1 MNNIIHCPLLSKNWQ
16 GYNQI
21 WRTMKVTFVLL
32 FSVLMHVSAAGL
44 AQNINLNR
52 KKSALPQIFTDL
64 GKQSGYQFFYNERLL
79 EKAKKVD
86 VVIHNGTLAEAL
98 ELCFKDQPFSYEI
111 VDKTVVIK
119 EKEKSFF
126 DVFSSRSVDPVIVRG
141 TVTFTQSDGRIEKVF
156 GVNVTERGTGNVRQ
170 SGSDGEFTISV
181 QKGATLVFTKIGFK
195 PYEVRITENNPV
207 LFIHLEE
214 NQTNLKETVITGYQ
228 QLDKKKFT
236 GSSVKLKGDELRLTG
251 STDIGRALEGKVAGV
266 SIQNVSGTFGSAPKI
281 RIRGVT
287 SLTGSNK
294 PLWVVDGIALE
305 DVIDVTNEQLSSGDA
320 TTLLGSSVAGINMN
334 DVEDIYVLKDVA
346 ATSLYGARAM
356 NGVVVVTTKK
366 GKNGNLQINYTGNF
380 SSQLRP
386 SYNSF
391 NISNSADQM
400 SIYSEMYGKGMLNLK
415 DIGNNSN
422 VGIFGKMYS
431 ELQTIDPA
439 TGQFY
444 LQNTPDARNA
454 FLSRYASANTDW
466 FHLLFRNTLTQ
477 EHSISISSGTDKAQH
492 YTSLGYYNDNGWTIA
507 DKVKRY
513 TFNSQN
519 TYNFSDKLSGGIITS
534 ASFRDQQAPGTIN
547 RTADP
552 VYGKFNREFDINPYS
567 YALNTSRA
575 ITPYNDQG
583 NLEYFT
589 MNYAPFNI
597 INELQNN
604 QIKLT
609 NLDVKVQLNLAYK
622 INPYLKYEFLG
633 AVRYAKTTQENLVND
648 NSNRAN
654 AYRANYNSVIA
665 GRNTYLYKDSDN
677 PNALPEVVMPAGGL
691 YNRTD
696 NSLGSYNLRNN
707 LSYIRN
713 FGQDDINI
721 LVGQEI
727 RSADRQNAFNNGF
740 GYQYDNG
747 GIPLVNYK
755 VIKQGVE
762 QNRQYYGMDKTYDR
776 FASFYATAGYTFN
789 HKYNLSAA
797 TRYDGSNQL
806 GQSPS
811 ARWLPTWSVGGSW
824 NIDQEAFIKNI
835 PSINTLKLRVSY
847 GLSASTGN
855 ATNSALILRT
865 QNTLRP
871 YSSEIESGIYIKDL
885 ENSDL
890 TYEKQYSGNIGV
902 DAGFFNN
909 RLYLSADI
917 YNKRGFDLIGKL
929 RSSGIGGQVVK
940 MGNYANLQSHGVEFS
955 ISGEIIR
962 EKDWGLRSTVIFSY
976 ATNKITNNKD
986 QPIIFDMLAPAGA
999 NQLGHPVSSL
1009 YSLDFQGLDHN
1020 TGVPLFINELGVV
1033 SQKINLQDIQTKYLK
1048 YEGPVD
1054 PPISGGF
1061 TNTLRY
1067 KAFSLTAQLIY
1078 QAGNKI
1084 RLNPFFKPTYSDLDA
1099 MPTEFRNRWILPGDE
1114 TRTNIP
1120 SILDAIN
1127 NYNQPSGNLP
1137 YNNYN
1142 LSSARVANGGFARLK
1157 YVSLAY
1163 QVPAKYVKALG
1174 LNSLSVSAAG
1184 TNLFLFFADKR
1195 LEGQD
1200 PEFFN
1205 AGGVA
1210 QPLQKQVIISLK
1222 VGI

>member
-1 MNNIIHCPLLSKNWQ
+1 MNNIIHRPLLSKKLR

-32 FSVLMHVSAAGL
+32 FSVLMHVSASGI

-52 KKSALPQIFTDL
+52 KNSALPQVFTDL

-79 EKAKKVD
+79 EKARKVD
-86 VVIHNGTLAEAL
+86 IVIHNGTIDDAL
-98 ELCFKDQPFSYEI
+98 KLCFKDQPFSYEI
-111 VDKTVVIK
+111 IDKTVVIK
-119 EKEKSFF
+119 EKEKSFM
-126 DVFSSRSVDPVIVRG
+126 DALSSRTVDPVVVRG
-141 TVTFTQSDGRIEKVF
+141 TITFTQPDGRTEKVF
-156 GVNVTERGTGNVRQ
+156 GVNITEKGTSNVRQ
-170 SGSDGEFTISV
+170 SGTDGQFSISV
-181 QKGATLVFTKIGFK
+181 QKGAILVFTKIGYK
-195 PYEVRITENNPV
+195 PYEVRITDDNPA

-228 QLDKKKFT
+228 QLDRKKFT
-236 GSSVKLKGDELRLTG
+236 GSSVKLKGDELRQTG

-305 DVIDVTNEQLSSGDA
+305 DVIDVTNDQLSSGDA
-320 TTLLGSSVAGINMN
+320 STLLGSSVAGINMN

-366 GKNGNLQINYTGNF
+366 GKSGALQINYTGNF

-415 DIGNNSN
+415 DIGNMSN
-422 VGIFGKMYS
+422 VGVYGKMYS
-431 ELQTIDPA
+431 ELQTINPA

-477 EHSISISSGTDKAQH
+477 EHSISISSGTDKSQH
-492 YTSLGYYNDNGWTIA
+492 YTSVSYYNDNGWTIA

-519 TYNFSDKLSGGIITS
+519 TYNFSDKLSGGIITT

-547 RTADP
+547 RTTDP
-552 VYGKFNREFDINPYS
+552 VFGKLSREFDINPYS

-575 ITPYNDQG
+575 LTPYDAQG

-609 NLDVKVQLNLAYK
+609 DLDVKVQLNLAYK
-622 INPYLKYEFLG
+622 INPYFKYEFLG
-633 AVRYAKTTQENLVND
+633 AVRYAKTTQENLVNE

-654 AYRANYNSVIA
+654 AYRADYNSTIA
-665 GRNTYLYKDSDN
+665 NDNTYLYKDTDN
-677 PNALPEVVMPAGGL
+677 PNALPEIVMPAGGL

-707 LSYIRN
+707 LTYIRS
-713 FGQDDINI
+713 FGKHDLNI
-721 LVGQEI
+721 LVGQEL
-727 RSADRQNAFNNGF
+727 RSADRQNSFSNGF

-747 GIPLVNYK
+747 GIPLVDYK

-762 QNRQYYGMDKTYDR
+762 QNRQYYGMGKTADR
-776 FASFYATAGYTFN
+776 FASFYATAGYTFD
-789 HKYNLSAA
+789 HRYNLSGAV
-797 TRYDGSNQL
+797 RYDGSNQL
-806 GQSPS
+806 GQSPN
-811 ARWLPTWSVGGSW
+811 ARWLPTWSFSGSW
-824 NIDQEAFIKNI
+824 NMDQETFIKNI
-835 PSINTLKLRVSY
+835 PAISTLKLRASY

-855 ATNSALILRT
+855 ATNSALVLRT
-865 QNTLRP
+865 QNTARP
-871 YSSEIESGIYIKDL
+871 YSSEIESGIFINDL
-885 ENSDL
+885 ENSNL

-909 RLYLSADI
+909 RLNVTADV
-917 YNKRGFDLIGKL
+917 YNKRGFDLIGNL
-929 RSSGIGGQVVK
+929 RSSGVGGQLVK
-940 MGNYANLQSHGVEFS
+940 VGNYADLKSHGVEFS
-955 ISGEIIR
+955 LSGEIIR
-962 EKDWGLRSTVIFSY
+962 QKDWGWRSTLIFSY
-976 ATNKITNNKD
+976 ATNKITNDKD
-986 QPIIFDMLAPAGA
+986 QPIIFDMLAPSGA

-1009 YSLDFQGLDHN
+1009 YSLDFKGLDHN
-1020 TGVPLFINELGVV
+1020 SGIPLVVNEQGVV
-1033 SQKINLQDIQTKYLK
+1033 SQVVNLQDIETKYLK

-1061 TNTLRY
+1061 TNTFRY

-1084 RLNPFFKPTYSDLDA
+1084 RLSSAFKQTYSDLDA
-1099 MPTEFRNRWILPGDE
+1099 MPTEFRNRWMLPGDE
-1114 TRTNIP
+1114 TKTNVP
-1120 SILDAIN
+1120 SIIDAIT
-1127 NYNQPSGNLP
+1127 NYNLPSSGYP

-1142 LSSARVANGGFARLK
+1142 LSSERVANGGFARLK

-1163 QVPAKYVKALG
+1163 QLPVKYAKAIG
-1174 LNSLSVSAAG
+1174 MNTMSITAAG
-1184 TNLFLFFADKR
+1184 TNLCLFFADKK

-1222 VGI
+1222 IGI

>member
-1 MNNIIHCPLLSKNWQ
+1 
-16 GYNQI
+16 
-21 WRTMKVTFVLL
+21 MKVTFVLL

-44 AQNINLNR
+44 AQKINLN
-52 KKSALPQIFTDL
+52 KKNSALPEIFNDL

-79 EKAKKVD
+79 ERAKKVD
-86 VVIHNGTLAEAL
+86 IKIQNGTLDEAL
-98 ELCFKDQPFSYEI
+98 KLCFKDQPFSYEI

-119 EKEKSFF
+119 EKERSFIEALTN
-126 DVFSSRSVDPVIVRG
+126 RAPDPIIVRG
-141 TVTFTQSDGRIEKVF
+141 SVTFTQNDGRSETVF
-156 GVNVTERGTGNVRQ
+156 GVNITEKGTSNTRQ
-170 SGSDGEFTISV
+170 TDADGKFTINV
-181 QKGATLVFTKIGFK
+181 QKGAILVFTKIGFK
-195 PYEVRITENNPV
+195 PYEVKVSENNPV
-207 LFIHLEE
+207 LAIKLEE
-214 NQTNLKETVITGYQ
+214 SSTNLKETVITGYQ

-236 GSSVKLKGDELRLTG
+236 GSSVKLKGDELRQTG
-251 STDIGRALEGKVAGV
+251 SLDIGRALEGKVAGV

-305 DVIDVTNEQLSSGDA
+305 DVIDVTNDQLSSGDA

-356 NGVVVVTTKK
+356 NGVVVITTKK
-366 GKNGNLQINYTGNF
+366 GKSGNLQINYTGNF

-386 SYNSF
+386 SYSSF

-415 DIGNNSN
+415 DIGNQSN
-422 VGIFGKMYS
+422 VGVFGKMYND
-431 ELQTIDPA
+431 LQTIDPT
-439 TGQFY
+439 TGKF
-444 LQNTPDARNA
+444 LLENTPDARNA
-454 FLSRYASANTDW
+454 FLSRYANANTDW

-492 YTSLGYYNDNGWTIA
+492 YTSVSFYNDNGWTIA

-519 TYNFSDKLSGGIITS
+519 TYNFSSKLSGGIITT

-547 RTADP
+547 RSADP
-552 VYGKFNREFDINPYS
+552 VFGKFNREFDINPYS

-575 ITPYNDQG
+575 LTPYDDQG
-583 NLEYFT
+583 NLEYFR

-609 NLDVKVQLNLAYK
+609 DLDVKLQLNLAYK
-622 INPYLKYEFLG
+622 VDPYLKYEFLG
-633 AVRYAKTTQENLVND
+633 AVRYAKTTQENLVNE

-654 AYRANYNSVIA
+654 AYRANYNSQIA
-665 GRNTYLYKDSDN
+665 NANTYLYKDSDN
-677 PNALPEVVMPAGGL
+677 PNALPEVVMAAGGL

-696 NSLGSYNLRNN
+696 NSLGTYNLRNN
-707 LSYIRN
+707 LTYIRS
-713 FGQDDINI
+713 FGKHDLNV
-721 LVGQEI
+721 LVGQEL

-740 GYQYDNG
+740 GYQYENG

-755 VIKQGVE
+755 IIKQGVE
-762 QNRQYYGMDKTYDR
+762 QNRQYYGMGKTYDR
-776 FASFYATAGYTFN
+776 FASFYATAGYTFDGR
-789 HKYNLSAA
+789 YNLSAA
-797 TRYDGSNQL
+797 ARYDGSNQL
-806 GQSPS
+806 GQSPQ
-811 ARWLPTWSVGGSW
+811 ARWLPTWSVSGSW
-824 NIDQEAFIKNI
+824 NIDQEAFIKDVTAISN
-835 PSINTLKLRVSY
+835 LKLRASY

-855 ATNSALILRT
+855 ATNSALVLRT
-865 QNTLRP
+865 ANTLRP
-871 YSSEIESGIYIKDL
+871 YSSEIESGIRIQDL

-902 DAGFFNN
+902 DAGFFTN
-909 RLYLSADI
+909 RLNITADI
-917 YNKRGFDLIGKL
+917 YNKKGFDLIGNL

-940 MGNYANLQSHGVEFS
+940 TGNYANLKSHGVEFS
-955 ISGEIIR
+955 VSGEIIR
-962 EKDWGLRSTVIFSY
+962 QKEWGWRSTLIFSY
-976 ATNKITNNKD
+976 ATNKITNTKD
-986 QPIIFDMLAPAGA
+986 QPVIFDMLVPTGA
-999 NQLGHPVSSL
+999 NRLGLPVSSL

-1020 TGVPLFINELGVV
+1020 TGVPLFINEQGVV
-1033 SQKINLQDIQTKYLK
+1033 SQKVNLQDIETKYLK

-1054 PPISGGF
+1054 PPYSGGF
-1061 TNTLRY
+1061 TNSFRY
-1067 KAFSLTAQLIY
+1067 KAFTLTAQITY
-1078 QAGNKI
+1078 QAGNKV
-1084 RLNPFFKPTYSDLDA
+1084 RLNPSFKPTYSDLDA
-1099 MPTEFRNRWILPGDE
+1099 MPTEFRNRWMLPGDE
-1114 TRTNIP
+1114 TKTNIP

-1127 NYNQPSGNLP
+1127 NYNMPSGTYP
-1137 YNNYN
+1137 YNNYD

-1157 YVSLAY
+1157 YLSLAY
-1163 QVPAKYVKALG
+1163 QLPVKFANAIG
-1174 LNSLSVSAAG
+1174 MNNMSLTAAG
-1184 TNLFLFFADKR
+1184 TNLMLFFADKR

-1222 VGI
+1222 IGL